1 MGTDNAFQIS
11 KQLNIPIWLLKKQ
24 MEILTKDSG
33 KQIDNL
39 LNSLSQME
47 LDIKNNTINP
57 YNNFILLLLSNNA

>member
-1 MGTDNAFQIS
+1 MSTDNAFQIS

-24 MEILTKDSG
+24 MEILTKDSS

-47 LDIKNNTINP
+47 LDIKSNTINP